1 MTTILIL
8 GAGMMGSALA
18 VPIVERGHQVLLVGT
33 HLDGEIIQGIKRD
46 RVHPKLKLAMP
57 DGVVPYAI
65 EQLDQVLARHEVDAV
80 ALGVSSAGVEWACER
95 IPPMLRAGQPVF
107 MITKGLRVRDG
118 AVHCLPDVVR
128 EALPAAL
135 RGKVTPAAICG
146 PCIAGEIARKVPT
159 CVVLAGRDAS
169 SNEKIRGWI
178 EGPYYRV
185 FPTTDVVGAEVCA
198 AMKNAYAMGIA
209 FATGMHERA
218 GGVAGSVAMH
228 NLESAVMAQSIMEMR
243 RLVIALGGTASHASS
258 LAGAGDLDVT
268 TNGGRTGRFG
278 KWLGYGLSK
287 AEAIEKMEGATLE
300 CLEIL
305 AIMRTAFASDTVP
318 GLKLASLPLLAH
330 LIEVALDGAPVAIP
344 MDRFFGPDLEAP

>member
-1 MTTILIL
+1 
-8 GAGMMGSALA
+8 MMGSALA
-18 VPIVERGHQVLLVGT
+18 VPIVERGHHVLLVGT
-33 HLDGEIIQGIKRD
+33 HLDGEIIAGIKRD
-46 RVHPKLKLAMP
+46 RVHPKLKVAMP
-57 DGVVPYAI
+57 EGVTPYAI
-65 EQLDQVLARHEVDAV
+65 EELDAVLTRHEVDAL

-95 IPPMLRAGQPVF
+95 IAPIVKAQQPVF

-118 AVHCLPDVVR
+118 KVLCLPDVVR
-128 EALPAAL
+128 EALPAAV
-135 RGKVTPAAICG
+135 RDNVTPAAICG

-159 CVVLAGRDAS
+159 CVVLAGRDA
-169 SNEKIRGWI
+169 NTNDTIRGWI
-178 EGPYYRV
+178 DGPYYRV
-185 FPTTDVVGAEVCA
+185 FSTTDVVGAEVCA

-218 GGVAGSVAMH
+218 GGVAGSIAMH

-243 RLVIALGGTASHASS
+243 RLVVALGGHASHASS

-305 AIMRTAFASDTVP
+305 AIMRLAFASNTVP
-318 GLKLASLPLLAH
+318 GLKLASLPLLEH
-330 LIEVALDGAPVAIP
+330 LMGVGLDGAPVAIP
-344 MDRFFGPDLEAP
+344 MERFFGRDLETP